1 MFYYVSGI
9 LAHREP
15 GFAVIDCGGVGYRL
29 TVSQNTLAAL
39 DRASARESKVKLYT
53 YMAVRED
60 DVELFGFYTEEE
72 LTTFRQL
79 IGVSGIGPKAAMGVL
94 SAFTPDGLARAV
106 CTEDVK
112 AIAKSNGVGAKGAA
126 RIVLELKDKMSY
138 TGGDAETPRETAA
151 ARADGKVRR
160 TCRGGRGTHGAG
172 VRPRRGERRARK
184 AEYGGYGVGRHHPR
198 GAGTVYERIRR
209 GTYERHGRYFQRRDR
224 L

>member
-1 MFYYVSGI
+1 MFYYVNGM
-9 LAHREP
+9 LAHKEP

-29 TVSQNTLAAL
+29 TVSKNTLAAL
-39 DRASARESKVKLYT
+39 DRAAVRESKVKLFT

-72 LTTFRQL
+72 LTAFRQL

-138 TGGDAETPRETAA
+138 VGGGAEAPTAA
-151 ARADGKVRR
+151 ATAAPAAKSAGLAEAAEALTALGYARAEVNAVLSKLN
-160 TCRGGRGTHGAG
+160 TAG
-172 VRPRRGERRARK
+172 MASGDIIRAALAQFMK
-184 AEYGGYGVGRHHPR
+184 G
-198 GAGTVYERIRR
+198 
-209 GTYERHGRYFQRRDR
+209 
-224 L
+224 

>member
-9 LAHREP
+9 LAHREL

-72 LTTFRQL
+72 LTAFRQL

-138 TGGDAETPRETAA
+138 AGGGAEVPTAA
-151 ARADGKVRR
+151 AAAPAVKSAGLAEAAEALTALGYARAEVNAVLSKLD
-160 TCRGGRGTHGAG
+160 TAG
-172 VRPRRGERRARK
+172 MASGDIIRAALAQFMK
-184 AEYGGYGVGRHHPR
+184 G
-198 GAGTVYERIRR
+198 
-209 GTYERHGRYFQRRDR
+209 
-224 L
+224 

>member
-1 MFYYVSGI
+1 MFYYLNGI

-39 DRASARESKVKLYT
+39 DRASVREGKVKLFT

-72 LTTFRQL
+72 LSTFRLL

-112 AIAKSNGVGAKGAA
+112 AIAKSNGVGSKGAA

-138 TGGDAETPRETAA
+138 ASGDAEPPREAA
-151 ARADGKVRR
+151 AAAPAAKSPGLAEAAEALTALGYARAEVNAVLSKLDTTGMAS
-160 TCRGGRGTHGAG
+160 GDII
-172 VRPRRGERRARK
+172 RAALAQFMK
-184 AEYGGYGVGRHHPR
+184 G
-198 GAGTVYERIRR
+198 
-209 GTYERHGRYFQRRDR
+209 
-224 L
+224 